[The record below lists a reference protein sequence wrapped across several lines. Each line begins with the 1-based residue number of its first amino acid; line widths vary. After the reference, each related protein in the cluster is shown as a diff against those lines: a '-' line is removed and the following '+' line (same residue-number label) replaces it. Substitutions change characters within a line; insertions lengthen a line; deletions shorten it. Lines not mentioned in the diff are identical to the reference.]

1 MELEFKNKKGGAWP
15 SNIGAV
21 AAFLEII
28 HLISR
33 ACILSFSSTTLP
45 LSLPDPFLHI
55 ILNFCQ
61 QS

>member
-1 MELEFKNKKGGAWP
+1 MELGFKNKKGRAWP
-15 SNIGAV
+15 SNVGAV

-33 ACILSFSSTTLP
+33 ASILSFSSTTLP
-45 LSLPDPFLHI
+45 LFLPNSFLHV